1 MANSIKNLIEE
12 LDCKADNPHLYDE
25 IVLRSVLNEVSE
37 VLDNLSD
44 ESSTLLISYISAV
57 ESVIGQLSTI
67 LDKTSFGLG
76 YLDAISTIADIRLQ
90 EANNRTKIER
100 QFRSFKR
107 HEKLLK
113 IISAQPHFSHQE
125 LAEATNYKKGRLSQ
139 IMAELKENHL
149 VLIDKLGKE
158 NRYELTTAAK
168 KLLFE
173 EADQSSNILINL
185 KPFEQELN
193 LKETTRG
200 NISSISIPLLN
211 NSTSRTR
218 NSNLAASF
226 NFQTLDNH

>member
-1 MANSIKNLIEE
+1 
-12 LDCKADNPHLYDE
+12 
-25 IVLRSVLNEVSE
+25 
-37 VLDNLSD
+37 
-44 ESSTLLISYISAV
+44 
-57 ESVIGQLSTI
+57 
-67 LDKTSFGLG
+67 
-76 YLDAISTIADIRLQ
+76 
-90 EANNRTKIER
+90 
-100 QFRSFKR
+100 
-107 HEKLLK
+107 
-113 IISAQPHFSHQE
+113 
-125 LAEATNYKKGRLSQ
+125 
-139 IMAELKENHL
+139 MAELKENHL

-173 EADQSSNILINL
+173 EADQSNNILINI

-200 NISSISIPLLN
+200 NISSISIPLLS